1 MCSIAVFNYAGTLF
15 HHDNMIEVLGRNI
28 FSSGITV
35 MKELT
40 ATTRAVLDQIRV
52 GDRKYKKNWYLPD
65 DISQANLKH
74 LYKVVLIY
82 IVFLMPFGPFLCKE
96 RDHFVFVGVSFLF
109 L

>member
-1 MCSIAVFNYAGTLF
+1 
-15 HHDNMIEVLGRNI
+15 MIKVSGRNI

-52 GDRKYKKNWYLPD
+52 GDRKYKKNWY
-65 DISQANLKH
+65 SQTNLKH

>member
-52 GDRKYKKNWYLPD
+52 SDRKYKKNWYSP
-65 DISQANLKH
+65 DISQTNLKH

-96 RDHFVFVGVSFLF
+96 RDHFVFVGVSFFF

>member
-1 MCSIAVFNYAGTLF
+1 MRYVWDKGQKLQKCKGWTICWTLGNMCSIAVFNYAGTLF

-52 GDRKYKKNWYLPD
+52 GDRKY
-65 DISQANLKH
+65 
-74 LYKVVLIY
+74 
-82 IVFLMPFGPFLCKE
+82 
-96 RDHFVFVGVSFLF
+96 
-109 L
+109 